1 MEWLMNPWV
10 IIVIVLSVVIGNLAA
25 LKATANMK
33 FGQSKKMKNLQ
44 EQDDIDA
51 EKQNT
56 VDKKEN
62 SEQKKTLNNERL
74 SSFYFSLFFI
84 LLSLWGVV

>member
-33 FGQSKKMKNLQ
+33 FRHPKKTVAPQ
-44 EQDDIDA
+44 EKE
-51 EKQNT
+51 EK
-56 VDKKEN
+56 
-62 SEQKKTLNNERL
+62 SEQEVTVQPKEDEKKDAQ
-74 SSFYFSLFFI
+74 
-84 LLSLWGVV
+84 

>member
-33 FGQSKKMKNLQ
+33 FKQPKKPITPQEKEDELGSEKNESVAMNQS
-44 EQDDIDA
+44 E
-51 EKQNT
+51 EK
-56 VDKKEN
+56 
-62 SEQKKTLNNERL
+62 KKTPNNL
-74 SSFYFSLFFI
+74 SVFLI
-84 LLSLWGVV
+84 

>member
-10 IIVIVLSVVIGNLAA
+10 IIVIVLSVVIGNLAV

-51 EKQNT
+51 KKQNT

-62 SEQKKTLNNERL
+62 SEQKKDAQ
-74 SSFYFSLFFI
+74 
-84 LLSLWGVV
+84 

>member
-33 FGQSKKMKNLQ
+33 FKQPKKPITPQEKEDELSSKKNESVAMNQSEDEKK
-44 EQDDIDA
+44 DA
-51 EKQNT
+51 Q
-56 VDKKEN
+56 
-62 SEQKKTLNNERL
+62 
-74 SSFYFSLFFI
+74 
-84 LLSLWGVV
+84 

>member
-33 FGQSKKMKNLQ
+33 FGQSRKMKKLQ

-62 SEQKKTLNNERL
+62 SEQKKDAQ
-74 SSFYFSLFFI
+74 
-84 LLSLWGVV
+84 

>member
-33 FGQSKKMKNLQ
+33 FKHTKKTVTPQ
-44 EQDDIDA
+44 E
-51 EKQNT
+51 
-56 VDKKEN
+56 KEGK
-62 SEQKKTLNNERL
+62 SEQATTIQHKTEDEKKDAL
-74 SSFYFSLFFI
+74 
-84 LLSLWGVV
+84 

>member
-1 MEWLMNPWV
+1 
-10 IIVIVLSVVIGNLAA
+10 
-25 LKATANMK
+25 
-33 FGQSKKMKNLQ
+33 MKNLQ

-62 SEQKKTLNNERL
+62 SEQKKDAQ
-74 SSFYFSLFFI
+74 
-84 LLSLWGVV
+84 

>member
-33 FGQSKKMKNLQ
+33 FKSKKKPYMQ
-44 EQDDIDA
+44 ENEHESLESDNSI
-51 EKQNT
+51 ELSS
-56 VDKKEN
+56 KEN
-62 SEQKKTLNNERL
+62 ITTEKNDEKKD
-74 SSFYFSLFFI
+74 
-84 LLSLWGVV
+84 VH

>member
-1 MEWLMNPWV
+1 MNPCV
-10 IIVIVLSVVIGNLAA
+10 IIIIVVSVVIGNLAA

-56 VDKKEN
+56 VDKTES
-62 SEQKKTLNNERL
+62 SEQKKDAQ
-74 SSFYFSLFFI
+74 
-84 LLSLWGVV
+84 

>member
-33 FGQSKKMKNLQ
+33 FKQPKKPITPQEKEDELGSEKNESVAMNQSEDEKK
-44 EQDDIDA
+44 DA
-51 EKQNT
+51 Q
-56 VDKKEN
+56 
-62 SEQKKTLNNERL
+62 
-74 SSFYFSLFFI
+74 
-84 LLSLWGVV
+84 

>member
-33 FGQSKKMKNLQ
+33 FKH
-44 EQDDIDA
+44 
-51 EKQNT
+51 T
-56 VDKKEN
+56 
-62 SEQKKTLNNERL
+62 KKTTTPQENEKEETKQKIHTKQETDDVQ
-74 SSFYFSLFFI
+74 SDEKKDAQ
-84 LLSLWGVV
+84 

>member
-1 MEWLMNPWV
+1 MNPWV
-10 IIVIVLSVVIGNLAA
+10 IIIIVVSVVIGNLAA

-33 FGQSKKMKNLQ
+33 FGQSKKIKNLQ

-56 VDKKEN
+56 VDKTES
-62 SEQKKTLNNERL
+62 SEQKKDAQ
-74 SSFYFSLFFI
+74 
-84 LLSLWGVV
+84 

>member
-33 FGQSKKMKNLQ
+33 FKHTKKTTAPQ
-44 EQDDIDA
+44 EKD
-51 EKQNT
+51 EK
-56 VDKKEN
+56 
-62 SEQKKTLNNERL
+62 SEQETKVQHKEDEKKDAQ
-74 SSFYFSLFFI
+74 
-84 LLSLWGVV
+84 

>member
-33 FGQSKKMKNLQ
+33 FKHTKKTVTPQ
-44 EQDDIDA
+44 E
-51 EKQNT
+51 K
-56 VDKKEN
+56 
-62 SEQKKTLNNERL
+62 SEQETTVQQKEDEKKDAQ
-74 SSFYFSLFFI
+74 
-84 LLSLWGVV
+84 

>member
-33 FGQSKKMKNLQ
+33 FKSKEKLYSQKNEHESSEDDNSITSSNEESITT
-44 EQDDIDA
+44 EQ
-51 EKQNT
+51 
-56 VDKKEN
+56 
-62 SEQKKTLNNERL
+62 NNEKKD
-74 SSFYFSLFFI
+74 
-84 LLSLWGVV
+84 VH

>member
-33 FGQSKKMKNLQ
+33 FKQPKKPIAPQEKEDELGSEKNESVAMNQS
-44 EQDDIDA
+44 E
-51 EKQNT
+51 
-56 VDKKEN
+56 DKKKDA
-62 SEQKKTLNNERL
+62 Q
-74 SSFYFSLFFI
+74 
-84 LLSLWGVV
+84 

>member
-33 FGQSKKMKNLQ
+33 FKHTKKTVTPQ
-44 EQDDIDA
+44 EKE
-51 EKQNT
+51 EK
-56 VDKKEN
+56 
-62 SEQKKTLNNERL
+62 SEQETTVQQKEDEKKDAQ
-74 SSFYFSLFFI
+74 
-84 LLSLWGVV
+84 

>member
-10 IIVIVLSVVIGNLAA
+10 IIIIVVSVVIGNLAA

-33 FGQSKKMKNLQ
+33 FGQSKKTKSLQ

-56 VDKKEN
+56 VDKTES
-62 SEQKKTLNNERL
+62 SEQKKDAQ
-74 SSFYFSLFFI
+74 
-84 LLSLWGVV
+84 

>member
-33 FGQSKKMKNLQ
+33 FKHTKKAVTPQ
-44 EQDDIDA
+44 EK
-51 EKQNT
+51 E
-56 VDKKEN
+56 DK
-62 SEQKKTLNNERL
+62 SEQETTVQQKEDEKKDAQ
-74 SSFYFSLFFI
+74 
-84 LLSLWGVV
+84 

>member
-33 FGQSKKMKNLQ
+33 FKHTKKTVKPQDKEEKPEQ
-44 EQDDIDA
+44 ET
-51 EKQNT
+51 T
-56 VDKKEN
+56 VQQKEN
-62 SEQKKTLNNERL
+62 EKKDAQ
-74 SSFYFSLFFI
+74 
-84 LLSLWGVV
+84 

>member
-33 FGQSKKMKNLQ
+33 FKHTKKPVTPQ
-44 EQDDIDA
+44 EQV
-51 EKQNT
+51 EK
-56 VDKKEN
+56 
-62 SEQKKTLNNERL
+62 SEQETTVQQKEDEKKDAQ
-74 SSFYFSLFFI
+74 
-84 LLSLWGVV
+84 

>member
-10 IIVIVLSVVIGNLAA
+10 IIIIVVSVVIGNLAA

-33 FGQSKKMKNLQ
+33 FGQSKKTKNLQ

-56 VDKKEN
+56 VDKTES
-62 SEQKKTLNNERL
+62 SEQKKDAQ
-74 SSFYFSLFFI
+74 
-84 LLSLWGVV
+84 

>member
-33 FGQSKKMKNLQ
+33 FKPKKKPCSQ
-44 EQDDIDA
+44 ENEHESLESD
-51 EKQNT
+51 T
-56 VDKKEN
+56 SSSKEN
-62 SEQKKTLNNERL
+62 ITTEKNDEKKD
-74 SSFYFSLFFI
+74 
-84 LLSLWGVV
+84 VH

>member
-10 IIVIVLSVVIGNLAA
+10 IIIIVVSVVIGNLAA

-33 FGQSKKMKNLQ
+33 FGQSKKTKNLQ
-44 EQDDIDA
+44 EQDDIDV

-56 VDKKEN
+56 VDKTES
-62 SEQKKTLNNERL
+62 SEQKKDAQ
-74 SSFYFSLFFI
+74 
-84 LLSLWGVV
+84 

>member
-10 IIVIVLSVVIGNLAA
+10 IIIIVVSVVIGNLAA

-74 SSFYFSLFFI
+74 SSSYFSLFFI
-84 LLSLWGVV
+84 LLSLRGVV

>member
-1 MEWLMNPWV
+1 MEWLMTPWV
-10 IIVIVLSVVIGNLAA
+10 IIIIVVSVVIGNLAA

-56 VDKKEN
+56 VDKTES
-62 SEQKKTLNNERL
+62 SEQKKDAQ
-74 SSFYFSLFFI
+74 
-84 LLSLWGVV
+84 

>member
-33 FGQSKKMKNLQ
+33 FKPKKKPYSQ
-44 EQDDIDA
+44 ENEHESLESDNSIP
-51 EKQNT
+51 T
-56 VDKKEN
+56 SSKEN
-62 SEQKKTLNNERL
+62 ITTEKNDEKKTFTNVNVLN
-74 SSFYFSLFFI
+74 Y
-84 LLSLWGVV
+84 

>member
-10 IIVIVLSVVIGNLAA
+10 IIIIVVSVVIGNLAA

-33 FGQSKKMKNLQ
+33 LGQSKKMKNLQ

-62 SEQKKTLNNERL
+62 SEQKKDAQ
-74 SSFYFSLFFI
+74 
-84 LLSLWGVV
+84 